1 MEEVLSRG
9 RTTTAR
15 EPGALGLKDGRKD
28 FREKDP
34 KGLGGGGG
42 GRVDGNGGRRFHLVI
57 RVRNWLTFAQFSSF
71 I

>member
-42 GRVDGNGGRRFHLVI
+42 GAGWMEMGGGGF
-57 RVRNWLTFAQFSSF
+57 TS
-71 I
+71 